1 MQGDVVARLLPS
13 LAARVEP
20 EFNVFEV
27 LHHGTHEKQVSNLF
41 AWLLKRD
48 ETHKLGDAFVRIFV
62 EEINRGLE
70 ERRRITYEPLSV
82 RQEVDTSGSGA
93 DIADLVLEGASTVIV
108 VENYYTSDGHGHS
121 YEGYRQFGERGG
133 KDCVVVLMCESV
145 NPACQTDDWELAPVV
160 TYRTLVERLIRHT
173 ATDRQYQQECPE
185 QYSFFRH
192 MDRQFLK
199 GINVND
205 KHLIDFI
212 DAMCQAGEAN
222 RLSLGRGEDI
232 RFADEFRELAVS
244 DFNEGRE
251 LLFTVKSIL
260 KDYGSRVL
268 RDQVNEALGE
278 PHFGEVN
285 AGYQGSYQ
293 WTINFRPSV
302 PPAVPEGAKPPD
314 DGGAGLMQSSVHQ
327 RGSQTRMNRLHGS
340 RGSANP
346 TTPTSSLRGIKKYAS
361 RR

>member
-1 MQGDVVARLLPS
+1 
-13 LAARVEP
+13 
-20 EFNVFEV
+20 
-27 LHHGTHEKQVSNLF
+27 
-41 AWLLKRD
+41 
-48 ETHKLGDAFVRIFV
+48 
-62 EEINRGLE
+62 
-70 ERRRITYEPLSV
+70 V

-93 DIADLVLEGASTVIV
+93 NIADLVLEGASTVIV

-121 YEGYRQFGERGG
+121 YKGYRRFGKQGG

-145 NPACQTDDWELAPVV
+145 NPASQTDDWELAPVV
-160 TYRTLVERLIRHT
+160 TYRTLVERLIRHI
-173 ATDRQYQQECPE
+173 ATDRQYQQECYE

-205 KHLIDFI
+205 KHIIDFI
-212 DAMCQAGEAN
+212 DAMCQTGEAN
-222 RLSLGRGEDI
+222 RLSLGREEDL

-244 DFNEGRE
+244 NFNEGRE
-251 LLFTVKSIL
+251 LLFRIKSIL

-302 PPAVPEGAKPPD
+302 PHAVPEGAKPPV
-314 DGGAGLMQSSVHQ
+314 DGGAGLMQLKFGPSAWFANTHEPSPWV
-327 RGSQTRMNRLHGS
+327 TRVSEPNYANLFITWNQEVRQ
-340 RGSANP
+340 SAV
-346 TTPTSSLRGIKKYAS
+346 TLRAK
-361 RR
+361 